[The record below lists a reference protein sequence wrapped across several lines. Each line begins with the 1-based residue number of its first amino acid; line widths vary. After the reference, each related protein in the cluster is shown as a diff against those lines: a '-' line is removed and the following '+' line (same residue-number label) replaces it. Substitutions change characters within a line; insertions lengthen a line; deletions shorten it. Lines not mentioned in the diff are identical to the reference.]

1 MPILS
6 VIAASVNSPEWAE
19 LLVKSIRKFTMLPH
33 ETIIVDNG
41 SSIANLAWLRQQSD
55 VILVENGENR
65 GHGGAMDQGVRRASG
80 QYVCVLDIDAH
91 VQREGW
97 DRDLIALYHADPKT
111 RLVGIIGPEVKPLH
125 PPLFFFERDFF
136 INSGISWS
144 HRPATSRPKDTDT
157 AQQAYWDILALGYEV
172 LRLPKG
178 AKIYEGFIGDEI
190 WIAGQPT
197 IAHMW
202 YGTRFQENGIQPKL
216 ELDGYKLVDHL
227 ENKRRLFAQPLV
239 REILREKLCLIEPR
253 SS

>member
-80 QYVCVLDIDAH
+80 QYACVLDIDAH

-97 DRDLIALYHADPKT
+97 DRDLIALYHDDPLT
-111 RLVGIIGPEVKPLH
+111 RLIGCRGPVHKPLH
-125 PPLFFFERDFF
+125 PPLFFFERAFVF
-136 INSGISWS
+136 EHALSFAYC
-144 HRPATSRPKDTDT
+144 PEKDPRSTDT
-157 AQQAYWDILALGYEV
+157 AQLVYWQILDLGYKVE
-172 LRLPKG
+172 RLEKG
-178 AKIYEGFIGDEI
+178 VKAHEDFRGDEI
-190 WIAGQPT
+190 WIGGKPT

-202 YGTRFQENGIQPKL
+202 YGTRFQENTPYPKA
-216 ELDGYKLVDHL
+216 ELDGYKLADHL

-239 REILREKLCLIEPR
+239 KNILGEK
-253 SS
+253 